1 MQENVKT
8 TQVAYEIL
16 LKCLV
21 HGRQSFTFLFRSLEQ
36 SLLSKRRRT
45 LLDIQNSN
53 NHMFPSNAL
62 SQPTPKKL
70 PKKLLSN
77 LTKYLN
83 ELAFKIVEIVQ
94 SLYNF
99 STKGDR
105 SILDRI
111 INDLSIDDPDT
122 ILMLQTSSMIK
133 KLVQSIKREDLLFI
147 QFSEEGLISK
157 RSQLV
162 NIIGNNRE
170 NLKTTTSEKSTDVIK
185 RTFKDLGVPLSKNG
199 AVKRVSESLKQY
211 FDSKAPFD
219 FASEIELNNS
229 FSNIKSRRHAT
240 LVLKSSE
247 RTLRK
252 RTVNA
257 IKVTSSSSSSS
268 NPSARKR
275 NRLVKLKVLPPP
287 YPPTTDEAMPS
298 PLKDTT
304 TRQILFA
311 AAGNNN
317 MIIGGGGDVNK
328 LEIIIT

>member
-1 MQENVKT
+1 
-8 TQVAYEIL
+8 
-16 LKCLV
+16 
-21 HGRQSFTFLFRSLEQ
+21 
-36 SLLSKRRRT
+36 
-45 LLDIQNSN
+45 
-53 NHMFPSNAL
+53 MFPSNAL

-105 SILDRI
+105 SIVDRI
-111 INDLSIDDPDT
+111 INDLSLDDPDT
-122 ILMLQTSSMIK
+122 ILMLQTNSIITR
-133 KLVQSIKREDLLFI
+133 LVQSIKREDILFI
-147 QFSEEGLISK
+147 QFSEKGLISK

-162 NIIGNNRE
+162 NLIGSNRE
-170 NLKTTTSEKSTDVIK
+170 NLKSTSDKNTDVIK
-185 RTFKDLGVPLSKNG
+185 RTFKDLGVPLSNTV

-219 FASEIELNNS
+219 FASEFELNNS
-229 FSNIKSRRHAT
+229 FSSTYSTRASSFS
-240 LVLKSSE
+240 LVLKSPQ

-257 IKVTSSSSSSS
+257 TKVTSSSSSSSS

-287 YPPTTDEAMPS
+287 YPPITDEAMPS

-304 TRQILFA
+304 RHIFFA

-328 LEIIIT
+328 R

>member
-1 MQENVKT
+1 VKT

-16 LKCLV
+16 LKYLV
-21 HGRQSFTFLFRSLEQ
+21 HGHQSFTYLFRSLEQ
-36 SLLSKRRRT
+36 SLLSKRKKT
-45 LLDIQNSN
+45 LLGIENSN
-53 NHMFPSNAL
+53 STFPSTL
-62 SQPTPKKL
+62 SSSQPTP
-70 PKKLLSN
+70 PSKLLSN

-105 SILDRI
+105 SIVDRI
-111 INDLSIDDPDT
+111 INDLSLDDPDT
-122 ILMLQTSSMIK
+122 ILMLQTNSIITR
-133 KLVQSIKREDLLFI
+133 LVQSIKREDILFI
-147 QFSEEGLISK
+147 QFSEKGLISK

-162 NIIGNNRE
+162 NLIGSNRE
-170 NLKTTTSEKSTDVIK
+170 NLKSTSDKNTDVIK
-185 RTFKDLGVPLSKNG
+185 RTFKDLGVPLSNTV

-219 FASEIELNNS
+219 FASEFELNNS
-229 FSNIKSRRHAT
+229 FSSTYSTRASSFS
-240 LVLKSSE
+240 LVLKSPQ

-257 IKVTSSSSSSS
+257 TKVTSSSSS